1 MSFLLIF
8 SLELSSLAQ
17 ESEIFYPCRMLEIFC
32 LENKY

>member
-1 MSFLLIF
+1 MSFLLVF

-17 ESEIFYPCRMLEIFC
+17 ESEIFYPCRTLERFC